1 MPGMRGPFPAQ
12 VAGSRDPVTTALY
25 VLVGIGLALLGWLAV
40 DRLRAGPLE
49 RLVFPGGEAKP
60 ESGWTIAFIFTPREC
75 PTRMELVERLNQVS
89 DRRVV
94 VRGIML
100 VDSRRFAGW
109 RDVVA
114 ANQIGFPVRAVS
126 PQTGYAALQ
135 RLGGLPTPLLAVF
148 DRQHRLRLVTD
159 LAHGQ
164 TFDTLLHEIAA
175 RAAQPVSPA
184 EEPA

>member
-1 MPGMRGPFPAQ
+1 MPGMRGTFPARI
-12 VAGSRDPVTTALY
+12 AGVRDPATAALY

-40 DRLRAGPLE
+40 DRFRARPLE
-49 RLVFPGGEAKP
+49 RLVFSRGEAKP
-60 ESGWTIAFIFTPREC
+60 ETSWTIAFIFTPREC

-109 RDVVA
+109 HDVVA

-126 PQTGYAALQ
+126 PETGDAALQ
-135 RLGGLPTPLLAVF
+135 GLGGLPTPLLAVF
-148 DRQHRLRLVTD
+148 DRQHRLRMITD
-159 LAHGQ
+159 LADDQ
-164 TFDTLLHEIAA
+164 TLEALLQEIAA

-184 EEPA
+184 EGPA